1 MSDGRLVP
9 ASFRA
14 TLNRTVLQRRMSESD
29 DPSDRE
35 AIRAKKREQLR
46 ERLVG
51 AQQEGRLR
59 SLLEA
64 HGA

>member
-1 MSDGRLVP
+1 
-9 ASFRA
+9 
-14 TLNRTVLQRRMSESD
+14 MSESD

-59 SLLEA
+59 SLLDG